1 MNNRSFNSRYI
12 ILTALV
18 VLLALTC
25 IVRLFGLQIVNGSR
39 YRNQAEQR
47 LVQAYP
53 IKAPRGEIV
62 DRYNVPF
69 VKNKMGYTVQ
79 LQKIDLNN
87 DDLNDVILR
96 LYQLIEK
103 QGGTPETDFPIFYDE
118 VNELWGFTYTDSDE
132 SRKKIKD
139 AQNAQKNSSDEIDE
153 DAAAKLKEQQKNELD
168 DWKAENKLEEYD
180 NAYQIMNF
188 YRTKYSVAGKYTDTE
203 ALRIAAVRY
212 DMQKSGFS
220 ANNPYIMAR
229 DIDEGTLQQI
239 KEHEDEY
246 PGVEVEI
253 EPVRVF
259 AEGTTA
265 AHLLGRTGKIY
276 AEEYQELKDKGYGM
290 NDIVGKDGLEKV
302 LEPYLKGK
310 DGYKSVSM
318 SRMGGETE
326 IVQSQ
331 PVEPGNYAK
340 LTLDMELQKAAEK
353 ALEENVTAAVS
364 SSGAGGAIAIIP
376 NTGEV
381 LALASYPGYDP
392 ATFDEDYDKLV
403 KAKSKPLFNRV
414 LNGVYSPGSTFKPLT
429 AIAGLETGV
438 IKPDTYIVDKGKYTY
453 FDSYQPTCLIY
464 SSTGAT
470 HGTIEVS
477 EALGVS
483 CNYFFYEVG
492 RLVGIDKLDEY
503 AERFGLGEATG
514 IELGESKGQ
523 MASPKHR
530 EEAGGIWY
538 PGDVIQAAIGQ
549 SDNLFTPAQLAN
561 YIATLLNK
569 GRRYRLHLI
578 NEIVDYDTDEVVMRK
593 NPEIIADNKIS
604 DSTFDK
610 VTDGMRRVVTTGTAR
625 SAFATAK
632 YKAAGKTGTAEVSDG
647 ADNVL
652 FVGFAPYENPEIVVA
667 VVIEHGASSTYAAR
681 VAREIF
687 DKYMELKETRSNPDK
702 AAENNKNTTESAVES
717 ENKKSTAVP
726 SAKKTNSS
734 ETVKGK
740 TPGTTQSP
748 EESNSESDGTL

>member
-1 MNNRSFNSRYI
+1 MNNRGFNSRYI
-12 ILTALV
+12 ILVSIV

-25 IVRLFGLQIVNGSR
+25 VVRLFGLQIINGSQ
-39 YRNQAEQR
+39 YRHQAEQR

-79 LQKIDLNN
+79 FQKIDLSN
-87 DDLNDVILR
+87 DDLNDVILKV
-96 LYQLIEK
+96 YQLVTE
-103 QGGTPETDFPIFYDE
+103 QGGTPETDFPIFYDK
-118 VNELWGFTYTDSDE
+118 VNEIWGFTYTDSDE
-132 SRKKIKD
+132 SRKKVKE
-139 AQNAQKNSSDEIDE
+139 AQNAQKNNDDIDE
-153 DAAAKLKEQQKNELD
+153 DAAAKLKEQQKKELD
-168 DWKAENKLEEYD
+168 DWKAENKLTEYES
-180 NAYQIMNF
+180 AYQIMNF
-188 YRTKYSVAGKYTDTE
+188 YRTKYSVAGKYTDEE
-203 ALRIAAVRY
+203 ALKIAAVRY

-220 ANNPYIMAR
+220 TNNPYIMAR
-229 DIDEGTLQQI
+229 DIDETTLQQL
-239 KEHEDEY
+239 KEHENEY
-246 PGVEVEI
+246 PGVEVEM

-259 AEGTTA
+259 AEGNTA

-276 AEEYQELKDKGYGM
+276 AEEYSELKNKGYGM

-353 ALEENVTAAVS
+353 ALEENITAAVS

-381 LALASYPGYDP
+381 LALASYPSYDP
-392 ATFDEDYDKLV
+392 SKFDEDYDKLV

-453 FDSYQPTCLIY
+453 FESYQPTCLIY

-492 RLVGIDKLDEY
+492 RLVGIEKLDEY
-503 AERFGLGEATG
+503 AERFGLGETTG

-530 EEAGGIWY
+530 EDAGGVWY

-593 NPEIIADNKIS
+593 NPEILADNKIS

-610 VTDGMRRVVTTGTAR
+610 VTEGMRRVVTMGTAR

-687 DKYMELKETRSNPDK
+687 DAYMDLKEKRANPDK
-702 AAENNKNTTESAVES
+702 ASEDKNGSSEDTVTGTDKPANAPIKEKSKSDESA
-717 ENKKSTAVP
+717 
-726 SAKKTNSS
+726 
-734 ETVKGK
+734 KGK
-740 TPGTTQSP
+740 TPGVTSSP
-748 EESNSESDGTL
+748 EETDAAGDGTL